1 MPAQDS
7 VILEN
12 LPEAIKAI
20 ALRHLGDVDG
30 LSLKPEIAT
39 FSARGWELASRLE
52 TGESEGHWKRLK
64 KTMDRFVALQAA
76 VSELLEEAAELR
88 RQGDDH
94 ARFKVERKL
103 AETREK
109 AGETLTDLREAVNQ
123 GAAYGETWNE
133 LLFTLRTGADLKS
146 KEMDLL
152 IQQSRVITV
161 EQAFWLVAQIQGVIA
176 ANVEDPAA
184 KQRIGEGLGRALELA
199 MSGEGGK
206 VVDAPAGGKGKGKRG

>member
-1 MPAQDS
+1 MPAQDA

-12 LPEAIKAI
+12 LPDSVREVAMRQLADI
-20 ALRHLGDVDG
+20 DG

-39 FSARGWELASRLE
+39 FAARGWELAARLD

-64 KTMDRFVALQAA
+64 RTMDRFVELQSQIG
-76 VSELLEEAAELR
+76 VLHEEVNEHR
-88 RQGDDH
+88 RNGSDH
-94 ARFKVERKL
+94 ARIKAEAKL
-103 AETREK
+103 QQVREK
-109 AGETLTDLREAVNQ
+109 AAETLTDLREAVDQ

-133 LLFTLRTGADLKS
+133 LLFTLRAGADLKS

-176 ANVEDPAA
+176 ANVEDAAA

-206 VVDAPAGGKGKGKRG
+206 VVDAPAGGRKGKR